1 MKNISLLDF
10 YCKKNPN
17 SKQLFRIMR
26 TSIFLLLFCSF
37 SLMAKNANSQ
47 NAKVTINKQD
57 VRLES
62 ILSEIESQTNYLFIY
77 KKNVDVNLHKSISV
91 KARPVSEVLSI
102 LLHESPIIYKIEG
115 NHIILTK
122 KEITQTPTIK
132 KITGV
137 VTDRAGEPLIGV
149 TITVKG
155 ISQGSITDIN
165 GKFSLSA
172 DIGDVLQF
180 SYIGYIPQTI
190 KLKNLNSLKVFL
202 VEDVKTLDEVVV
214 VGYGSQKRTNLTG
227 AISTV
232 TSQELVDRPASSV
245 THMLQGRVPGLN
257 ITTSSGVPGNTASF
271 NIRGTNSINGGSPLV
286 LVDGVEGDLDR
297 VNPNDIE
304 SISVI
309 KDASAAAIYGGRASF
324 GVILVTTKS
333 GSSDGKVQISY
344 SGRVGWTEP
353 TTSTDYENR
362 GYYHVSLVD
371 QFYIPNNGR
380 RYTSYTEEDMK
391 ELWERRNDK
400 TEDPARPW
408 TVLDK
413 RNGQNVYLYYA
424 NTDWWQYLFKDKKP
438 LQSHNISISG
448 GTNKLK
454 FYLSAGYNSEE
465 GMYRRNTDKFR
476 RINFHS
482 RISADITDWLNI
494 SNNTE
499 FFNSNYT
506 YPGLG
511 GINSNISQAQNH
523 GLASFPTQNP
533 DGTSLY
539 TTSLTD
545 YAIMDGLLVILDS
558 EGFRNKTRKD
568 NFKTTTELTLKP
580 LKGLEIKANL
590 TYMLYNQYDIRRQ
603 SNGTYSK
610 YPGETSILNTGN
622 FQNQMFEQF
631 APNEYWATNVFATYQ
646 GSVSNKHNY
655 KVTGGFNYETRYN
668 KTVRGT
674 GYNLLS
680 DVLDDFNLIGVDPA
694 TNQKRM
700 EVTGGQ
706 NEYKLAGFFGRINY
720 DYKGIYLLE
729 LSGRYDGTSRFA
741 SGHRWGFF
749 PSMSVGWRVSE
760 EKFFSNMKDWC
771 NNLKF
776 RYSFGSL
783 GNQQVGYYD
792 YIRTISIGTTGYL
805 FGGARPSYADI
816 SAPSADNL
824 TWDTVQQH
832 NAGVD
837 MTFLDNRLTFTGE
850 YYIRDTKDMLTAGI
864 TLPAVYG
871 TSAPKM
877 NSADMR
883 TKGYEL
889 SVAWRDQFKLGNK
902 PFSYQLSFTFSDY
915 ISEITKFD
923 NPDKLL
929 AKTYYEGMRIGEIWG
944 YRVDGFF
951 ATDEEAKNYEVDQR
965 SVNTTINSSSGEYRG
980 VRAGDLKYRDL
991 DGNKTISIG
1000 ENRVGSSGDREI
1012 LGNSS
1017 PRYQYGTN
1025 LAFQWYG
1032 FDFNIFFQGIGH
1044 IDWYPGREAQAF
1056 WGYYNRPY
1064 GTFIPK
1070 DFQKLC
1076 WSEDNPNAYF
1086 PRPRTAVA
1094 LTENS
1099 ELSTVNDR
1107 YLQNIGYCRLK
1118 NLTIGYSLPKFLTN
1132 KIGLDLVRLYFS
1144 GENLAYWS
1152 PIKTDYVDPEQARQG
1167 GTLKVYPWQKSF
1179 TFGVNINF

>member
-391 ELWERRNDK
+391 E
-400 TEDPARPW
+400 
-408 TVLDK
+408 
-413 RNGQNVYLYYA
+413 
-424 NTDWWQYLFKDKKP
+424 
-438 LQSHNISISG
+438 
-448 GTNKLK
+448 
-454 FYLSAGYNSEE
+454 
-465 GMYRRNTDKFR
+465 
-476 RINFHS
+476 
-482 RISADITDWLNI
+482 
-494 SNNTE
+494 
-499 FFNSNYT
+499 
-506 YPGLG
+506 
-511 GINSNISQAQNH
+511 
-523 GLASFPTQNP
+523 
-533 DGTSLY
+533 
-539 TTSLTD
+539 
-545 YAIMDGLLVILDS
+545 
-558 EGFRNKTRKD
+558 
-568 NFKTTTELTLKP
+568 
-580 LKGLEIKANL
+580 
-590 TYMLYNQYDIRRQ
+590 
-603 SNGTYSK
+603 
-610 YPGETSILNTGN
+610 
-622 FQNQMFEQF
+622 
-631 APNEYWATNVFATYQ
+631 
-646 GSVSNKHNY
+646 
-655 KVTGGFNYETRYN
+655 
-668 KTVRGT
+668 
-674 GYNLLS
+674 
-680 DVLDDFNLIGVDPA
+680 
-694 TNQKRM
+694 
-700 EVTGGQ
+700 
-706 NEYKLAGFFGRINY
+706 
-720 DYKGIYLLE
+720 
-729 LSGRYDGTSRFA
+729 
-741 SGHRWGFF
+741 
-749 PSMSVGWRVSE
+749 
-760 EKFFSNMKDWC
+760 
-771 NNLKF
+771 
-776 RYSFGSL
+776 
-783 GNQQVGYYD
+783 
-792 YIRTISIGTTGYL
+792 
-805 FGGARPSYADI
+805 
-816 SAPSADNL
+816 
-824 TWDTVQQH
+824 
-832 NAGVD
+832 
-837 MTFLDNRLTFTGE
+837 
-850 YYIRDTKDMLTAGI
+850 
-864 TLPAVYG
+864 
-871 TSAPKM
+871 
-877 NSADMR
+877 
-883 TKGYEL
+883 
-889 SVAWRDQFKLGNK
+889 
-902 PFSYQLSFTFSDY
+902 
-915 ISEITKFD
+915 
-923 NPDKLL
+923 
-929 AKTYYEGMRIGEIWG
+929 
-944 YRVDGFF
+944 
-951 ATDEEAKNYEVDQR
+951 
-965 SVNTTINSSSGEYRG
+965 
-980 VRAGDLKYRDL
+980 
-991 DGNKTISIG
+991 
-1000 ENRVGSSGDREI
+1000 
-1012 LGNSS
+1012 
-1017 PRYQYGTN
+1017 
-1025 LAFQWYG
+1025 
-1032 FDFNIFFQGIGH
+1032 
-1044 IDWYPGREAQAF
+1044 
-1056 WGYYNRPY
+1056 
-1064 GTFIPK
+1064 
-1070 DFQKLC
+1070 
-1076 WSEDNPNAYF
+1076 
-1086 PRPRTAVA
+1086 
-1094 LTENS
+1094 
-1099 ELSTVNDR
+1099 
-1107 YLQNIGYCRLK
+1107 
-1118 NLTIGYSLPKFLTN
+1118 
-1132 KIGLDLVRLYFS
+1132 
-1144 GENLAYWS
+1144 
-1152 PIKTDYVDPEQARQG
+1152 
-1167 GTLKVYPWQKSF
+1167 
-1179 TFGVNINF
+1179 

>member
-1 MKNISLLDF
+1 
-10 YCKKNPN
+10 
-17 SKQLFRIMR
+17 
-26 TSIFLLLFCSF
+26 
-37 SLMAKNANSQ
+37 MAKNANSQ

-824 TWDTVQQH
+824 TWETVQQH

-850 YYIRDTKDMLTAGI
+850 YYIRNTKDMLTAGI

-944 YRVDGFF
+944 YRADDLFLSNREI
-951 ATDEEAKNYEVDQR
+951 DDYLRN
-965 SVNTTINSSSGEYRG
+965 VNLTAFKSNDLWR
-980 VRAGDLKYRDL
+980 RGDLKYIDSNGDGRVDGGKGTLADHGDLQIIGNTTPKYSFGINLNLGYKGFEVSTLLQGVAKRDFPISGSNYMFGGNNYNFKEHL
-991 DGNKTISIG
+991 DYFST
-1000 ENRVGSSGDREI
+1000 ENPNGY
-1012 LGNSS
+1012 L
-1017 PRYQYGTN
+1017 PRLTG
-1025 LAFQWYG
+1025 WK
-1032 FDFNIFFQGIGH
+1032 D
-1044 IDWYPGREAQAF
+1044 D
-1056 WGYYNRPY
+1056 
-1064 GTFIPK
+1064 K
-1070 DFQKLC
+1070 DFL
-1076 WSEDNPNAYF
+1076 
-1086 PRPRTAVA
+1086 
-1094 LTENS
+1094 
-1099 ELSTVNDR
+1099 VNTGYNTTR
-1107 YLQNIGYCRLK
+1107 YLLNAAYMRMK
-1118 NLTIGYSLPKFLTN
+1118 NLTVAYTFNKKQLKHIGISN
-1132 KIGLDLVRLYFS
+1132 
-1144 GENLAYWS
+1144 
-1152 PIKTDYVDPEQARQG
+1152 
-1167 GTLKVYPWQKSF
+1167 LKVYVTCDNLFTVTKLPKQFDPETLNQVNMSAGGDAQNTAPGLTSPMKQNGNGMVYPMNRNFVFGLDF
-1179 TFGVNINF
+1179 TF